1 MDTTVALFFSLGI
14 VLSPTNEPAKEVQSP
29 APEQIIAQ
37 QSVQPNSKLIKRH
50 ELVKERIA
58 ATNAWLANQRKER
71 RDLAK
76 KQQPIQV
83 SLNQN
88 IQSCGASWNLT

>member
-1 MDTTVALFFSLGI
+1 MDTTIALFFSLGI
-14 VLSPTNEPAKEVQSP
+14 VMNPSSEPAKEVQSP
-29 APEQIIAQ
+29 APEQIMAQ
-37 QSVQPNSKLIKRH
+37 QSAQPNPKLHKRH
-50 ELVKERIA
+50 ELVKGRIA

-76 KQQPIQV
+76 IHQPIQV